1 MRLINEQ
8 GVDASWLVGADWLS
22 CHARMPMPR
31 RALLLRWTTDHRVLR
46 ASARSILES
55 PRSGLYP
62 SLNEMLS
69 LATSR

>member
-22 CHARMPMPR
+22 YHARVPMPR
-31 RALLLRWTTDHRVLR
+31 RALLLGWTTDHCVLCT
-46 ASARSILES
+46 SAQSALES